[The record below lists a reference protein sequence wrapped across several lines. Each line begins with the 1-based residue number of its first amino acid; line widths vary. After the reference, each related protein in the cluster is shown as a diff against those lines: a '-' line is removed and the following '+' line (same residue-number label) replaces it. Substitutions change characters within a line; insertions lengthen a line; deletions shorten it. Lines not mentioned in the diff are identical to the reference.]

1 MMKAM
6 QNRALEEK
14 KRIDLMDTIN
24 DIQDINKKKMLLLI
38 KTILLTLYI
47 IKILTPMIIVMTP
60 IMKMIMI
67 LNVRIKKIVLHLKNL
82 EQENE

>member
-1 MMKAM
+1 
-6 QNRALEEK
+6 
-14 KRIDLMDTIN
+14 MDTIN